1 MTIEAPPAPPGSPAP
16 SANDNVRVRGVLRES
31 RALFTSNARTIMLPM
46 AAIQI
51 PLALLGAVVPWFLYM
66 TTYADQAEP
75 FEAEALRDGPR
86 GLLFAL
92 VLVGWVWM
100 MFLIIGFAGTMIAV
114 RNARKGTQ
122 KTLVESLDP
131 AFTRLDGLF
140 ILGLTVVALG
150 TSILLSAITVVG
162 PLFLAFVSLRLGL
175 MFHAFVLDGAK
186 PREAMQLSWRLMHG
200 NVYRFL
206 ALLIATIPSLVMML
220 LASFAVLLILSLP
233 FALFGTGREVL
244 LAANAL
250 GTFVIGVCVIPI
262 LAYLTTTTTVFYLTL
277 RERTDA
283 RITA

>member
-1 MTIEAPPAPPGSPAP
+1 
-16 SANDNVRVRGVLRES
+16 
-31 RALFTSNARTIMLPM
+31 MLPM
-46 AAIQI
+46 AAVQI
-51 PLALLGAVVPWFLYM
+51 PLALLGAIVPWLLYM
-66 TTYADQAEP
+66 TAYADEAKP

-92 VLVGWVWM
+92 VVVGWVWM

-114 RNARKGTQ
+114 RNARKN
-122 KTLVESLDP
+122 KPNTLVASLDP

-140 ILGLTVVALG
+140 ILGLTVVALW
-150 TSILLSAITVVG
+150 TSILLSSITIVG

-175 MFHAFVLDGAK
+175 MFHAFVLDEAK
-186 PREAMQLSWRLMHG
+186 PRDSMLLSWQLMKG
-200 NVYRFL
+200 NVYRSL
-206 ALLIATIPSLVMML
+206 ALLIATIPSLLTML
-220 LASFAVLLILSLP
+220 VPAFVVLLILSIP
-233 FALFGTGREVL
+233 FALLGSGREVL

-250 GTFVIGVCVIPI
+250 GTFVMGLCAIPI